1 MKLTDT
7 LKQEVTEIELR
18 GDMTTEEKVA
28 RITHITCGA
37 CAAVAIQPLPFA
49 DIFILTPIQAYM
61 GTRIAAI
68 RGVPVN
74 ESEVTDLIKEIA
86 GVVGMGVIAQ
96 QTAIGLFKTILPWL
110 GGLMTIP
117 LVYGL
122 SYAIMRVIDAWYEAK
137 SRNDTLT
144 VDDIRRLWKHS
155 QSEGQVKGKAQGR
168 QTGPEEKSC

>member
-1 MKLTDT
+1 MALTDT
-7 LKQEVTEIELR
+7 LKREVTEIELR
-18 GDMTTEEKVA
+18 GDMSTEEKVE
-28 RITHITCGA
+28 RIIHITCGA

-61 GTRIAAI
+61 GTRIAAT
-68 RGVPVN
+68 RGVPVD

-96 QTAIGLFKTILPWL
+96 QTAIGLFKIILPWL
-110 GGLMTIP
+110 GGLMTLP

-137 SRNDTLT
+137 SRNTTLT
-144 VDDIRRLWKHS
+144 VGDIRHLWKS
-155 QSEGQVKGKAQGR
+155 ARSEDPAKGQAQVR
-168 QTGPEEKSC
+168 QTGSGDSSC